1 MFCTYCGSPL
11 QSGAAF
17 CTVCGKAIASASE
30 PTPAPAAPVY
40 EAPAPVAPVYEAPA
54 APVQAE
60 PAPVAPV
67 YEEPATAVPVQEPA
81 PVVAAAPAIEEE
93 PAPAVEA
100 EPVAPVYEAP
110 AAPVFEPVPVAPV
123 YEIPQYEPAPVA
135 PVVQEKVE
143 TKIPEENQPLSPWS
157 YFWLQVLFSIPVVGF
172 IFLIVFSFSGANINR
187 RNFARS
193 YWCGL
198 LIFVIVLVIWIVLS
212 FITGGV
218 IDKYI

>member
-17 CTVCGKAIASASE
+17 CTVCGKAIATASE
-30 PTPAPAAPVY
+30 PT
-40 EAPAPVAPVYEAPA
+40 PAPVAPVYEAPAYQAPA

-93 PAPAVEA
+93 PA
-100 EPVAPVYEAP
+100 APVFEPAP